1 MNQKK
6 FMNFIIWMTGLPCS
20 GKTTIANKLSE
31 HISNLA
37 ILDGDEM
44 RELLSPNEDFSRNG
58 IISHNKKV
66 VNIAKLLLEHNVP
79 VCVSKISP
87 FAENREYARKV
98 LSNHSFLE
106 VYVKCSIDS
115 CEKRDVRGMYK
126 KARNGKISNFIGIH
140 VTYEPPTKPELIVD
154 TENSTISHSVQKI
167 LDYIDKNKLSKNI
180 K

>member
-1 MNQKK
+1 
-6 FMNFIIWMTGLPCS
+6 MTGLPCS

-66 VNIAKLLLEHNVP
+66 VNIAKLLLNHNVP

-87 FAENREYARKV
+87 FVENREDARKV
-98 LSNHSFLE
+98 LTDYNFLE
-106 VYVKCSIDS
+106 VYVKCSINS

-126 KARNGKISNFIGIH
+126 KARNGEINNFIGIH
-140 VTYEPPTKPELIVD
+140 VTYEPPTKPELIID
-154 TENSTISHSVQKI
+154 TENYTINHAVQKI
-167 LDYIDKNKLSKNI
+167 LDYLDKNKLIKNG